1 MHCGFSK
8 SYISYTIDNLDFV
21 LSLGIDV
28 AESDENK
35 LKVSFEFTKAS
46 IYSPDSSDSSDTE
59 PIISSVEASSISSAI
74 NLMNAHMGKQLKL
87 SHCKLIV
94 FSEKLAE
101 KGISNEIYTLVNNV
115 QIRPST
121 NIIVSK
127 CSSEYYLQNLNPTIE
142 DYLTKY
148 YEVFPNSGKY
158 TGYTTDATIGDFFYS
173 MSTNTC
179 EPFAILGGMHEE
191 NADKNFEDINN
202 ITAGNMPITSKRQAQ
217 TVGIA
222 VFKNDRMVGE
232 LTALETL
239 SFSILAGKVNNFLVT
254 ISDPN
259 DSNQSLDISLY
270 DDMNTKIDVDIINDS
285 PYVTANIKLT
295 GVIDTTSF
303 DSNYLNEET
312 LKEISSRAESYLEST
327 ISNFLYKTSK
337 EYHSDISCVGKRS
350 LKNFSTWHDY
360 ENYNWKD
367 QYRNAFFDVNVDI
380 NVKSG
385 SLITET

>member
-1 MHCGFSK
+1 M
-8 SYISYTIDNLDFV
+8 

-46 IYSPDSSDSSDTE
+46 NYSPDSSDSSDVE

-87 SHCKLIV
+87 SHCKLVV

-101 KGISNEIYTLVNNV
+101 KGISDEIYTLVNNV

>member
-28 AESDENK
+28 AESDESK

-46 IYSPDSSDSSDTE
+46 NYSPDSSDSSDVE

-87 SHCKLIV
+87 SHCKLVV

-101 KGISNEIYTLVNNV
+101 KGISDEIYTLVNNV

-179 EPFAILGGMHEE
+179 EPFAILGGMYEE
-191 NADKNFEDINN
+191 SKDKNFEDINN